1 MRIIV
6 FLSKTEIKTKTIIIS
21 AEKLVKVKGIKD
33 LGIPQDVRSPNC
45 VYLILIGFDTE
56 LQKLIFKFGI
66 AENFNL
72 RMIEHR
78 KTYLHC
84 MVIFVVSLGEY
95 AVKPAE
101 DTIKYFE
108 KVKTRI
114 VNVITKYS
122 KGHEY
127 FACIPEDMNSVIK
140 DILEEIKYHHG
151 DKINNIYYME

>member
-127 FACIPEDMNSVIK
+127 FQ
-140 DILEEIKYHHG
+140 
-151 DKINNIYYME
+151 KI